1 MFAPYIYTRERV
13 IVCLF
18 RETQRLISYPD
29 RIVFVKKGKA
39 ETDNVTT
46 NDYRREVNYQKMGI
60 AALCVN
66 IN

>member
-1 MFAPYIYTRERV
+1 MPVSLDAEGN
-13 IVCLF
+13 
-18 RETQRLISYPD
+18 SYPN
-29 RIVFVKKGKA
+29 RIIFVKKSKA

-66 IN
+66 MFFCKKMEN

>member
-1 MFAPYIYTRERV
+1 MPVSLAAEGNFVSRQNS
-13 IVCLF
+13 F
-18 RETQRLISYPD
+18 RQ
-29 RIVFVKKGKA
+29 KGKA

-66 IN
+66 MFFCKKMEN